1 MRSVHVV
8 LLAAV
13 AAAARTALAQGAD
26 APPRL
31 RHVPPAEVDA
41 GEPLRVEVLAD
52 NAWKLQALD
61 LHWRRPGGSWAAVP
75 FGKAPDGTWA
85 ALVEAKEVVPPRLEY
100 YITSQEAGGPAVER
114 FASAGAPHPVLVI
127 PSDEDVSRQDRLL
140 RYRGQRS
147 RARLSGEWASFG
159 PRGHLAGGASYPD
172 RYYHLEAEYL
182 YRILG
187 FVSYVRF
194 GVVRLRGTVPPPEA
208 FSAGVST
215 NPARDTGMDYGY
227 AEISLAPAEVIG
239 LQGKLLLGADDL
251 GFASGAGASVR
262 IGEATRS
269 HLEVGGQVIQRIGFD
284 AFVRFAWD
292 TVPRWPMSLALHVT
306 DQPAATLKPGV
317 PPTAP
322 ESQRTDKGA
331 PAGVRAVWE
340 VGYEVSRQLTAVIQA
355 GYQARASTAG
365 GPTLGA
371 GFSVEW

>member
-8 LLAAV
+8 LLAV
-13 AAAARTALAQGAD
+13 SAAARAALAQGAD

-31 RHVPPAEVDA
+31 RHVPPSEADS
-41 GEPLRVEVLAD
+41 GEPLRIQVLAD
-52 NAWKLQALD
+52 QAWKLQALD
-61 LHWRRPGGSWAAVP
+61 LHWRRPGGSWTVVP
-75 FGKAPDGTWA
+75 FGKAADGTWA
-85 ALVEAKEVVPPRLEY
+85 AVVEASEVVPPRLEY
-100 YITSQEAGGPAVER
+100 YITSQEPGGSTVER

-127 PSDEDVSRQDRLL
+127 PSDEDLLRQDRLV
-140 RYRGQRS
+140 RFRGHRS

-159 PRGHLAGGASYPD
+159 PHGHLDGGPSYGD
-172 RYYHLEAEYL
+172 RYYRLEADYL

-208 FSAGVST
+208 FTAGVST
-215 NPARDTGMDYGY
+215 SPGRDTGMDYGY
-227 AEISLAPAEVIG
+227 AEISLALAEVLG
-239 LQGKLLLGADDL
+239 LQGQLLLGADDL

-262 IGEATRS
+262 IGEAARS

-292 TVPRWPMSLALHVT
+292 TVPRWPMSLSLHVT

-317 PPTAP
+317 PPTVP
-322 ESQRTDKGA
+322 DSQRTDRGA

-340 VGYEVSRQLTAVIQA
+340 VGYQVTRQITAVVRA

-371 GFSVEW
+371 GFAVEW